1 MKKRY
6 ILILFGICLAFTLF
20 NYFLFMSNVTVT
32 QQAMSNME
40 YEMDTRLDEIEGRLD
55 DLEGEAY
62 HDLPD
67 EIDYLEG
74 RVNEIERILD

>member
-1 MKKRY
+1 
-6 ILILFGICLAFTLF
+6 LFGICLAFTLF
-20 NYFLFMSNVTVT
+20 NYFLFMGNVTVT

-67 EIDYLEG
+67 KISDLDG
-74 RVNEIERILD
+74 RIHQIERILD